1 MKKSKRL
8 AVENDKV
15 REVTDLVLD
24 ERRAG
29 DILKEL
35 EIAERTQKPPTPE
48 LIAKLNEIASR
59 PPFSYFRKAR
69 ENDTR

>member
-1 MKKSKRL
+1 MKKSKPLPDQKDELR
-8 AVENDKV
+8 KV
-15 REVTDLVLD
+15 RDLTID
-24 ERRAG
+24 EGNSG

-35 EIAERTQKPPTPE
+35 EIPERTQKPPTAE

-59 PPFSYFRKAR
+59 PPFSYFRKAK